1 MITLEM
7 LRIALESIRAHKL
20 RSFLN
25 LLGIIIAV
33 TTIIAVISIISGL
46 NEFAA
51 NIINQLG
58 PNTVVIAKF
67 GIITSR
73 TQFIEAMKRKNITL
87 DDVEA
92 VRRLVPE
99 ARRVTP
105 RVFSQHS
112 VYAEGRRLADTFIV
126 GTGYEMPWMVG
137 MELDDG
143 RYFTDAE
150 DRAARPVAVIGWDV
164 KDELFPSVDPI
175 GRLIKISGRPFRIVG
190 LLFRQ
195 GKVFGQSQDR
205 VVVVPFSAYEKA
217 MGRSQSVDI
226 FVEAPDSDSLQTVL
240 EGVRRVM
247 RARRGTSFHD
257 PDPYDVVDAEA
268 LQILWRTITVFG
280 FTLVIWIASISLLV
294 GGVAIA
300 NTMFASIV
308 ERTQEI
314 GIRKAIGARRRD
326 IRRQFLFEAVTLSTF
341 GGVAGIG
348 LGWLASKAV
357 EAFTPFPAKVSLSL
371 VLTGLAVSVLAGVL
385 AGWVPAVR
393 ASRFDPVEAIREE

>member
-1 MITLEM
+1 MF
-7 LRIALESIRAHKL
+7 RVALESIRAHKM

-73 TQFIEAMKRKNITL
+73 TQFIEAAKRKNITI

-105 RVFSQHS
+105 RVFSQVA

-137 MELDDG
+137 MELEDG
-143 RYFTDAE
+143 RYFNDAE
-150 DRAARPVAVIGWDV
+150 DHAARPVAVIGWDV
-164 KDELFPSVDPI
+164 KEELFPNVDPI
-175 GRLIKISGRPFRIVG
+175 GRMIKVSGRPFRIVG
-190 LLFRQ
+190 LMVKQ
-195 GKVFGQSQDR
+195 GKIFGQSQDQ
-205 VVVVPFSAYEKA
+205 VVLVPFSSYEKA

-226 FVEAPDSDSLQTVL
+226 FVEAPHVDALPSVL
-240 EGVRRVM
+240 EGVRRVL

-268 LQILWRTITVFG
+268 LQMLWRTITMFG

-326 IRRQFLFEAVTLSTF
+326 IRRQFLFEAVTLSTL
-341 GGVAGIG
+341 GGVVGIG
-348 LGWLASKAV
+348 LGWLSSKAV
-357 EAFTPFPAKVSLSL
+357 EAFTPFPAKVSLTLILSGL
-371 VLTGLAVSVLAGVL
+371 VVSVLAGVL
-385 AGWVPAVR
+385 AGWVPAIR
-393 ASRFDPVEAIREE
+393 ASRFDPVEAIRAE

>member
-1 MITLEM
+1 MF
-7 LRIALESIRAHKL
+7 RVALESIRAHKM

-73 TQFIEAMKRKNITL
+73 TQFIEAAKRKNITI

-105 RVFSQHS
+105 RVFSQAA

-137 MELDDG
+137 MELEDG
-143 RYFTDAE
+143 RYFNDAE

-164 KDELFPSVDPI
+164 KEELFPNIDPI
-175 GRLIKISGRPFRIVG
+175 GRLIKVSGRPFRIVG
-190 LLFRQ
+190 LLVRQ
-195 GKVFGQSQDR
+195 GKVFGQSQDQ
-205 VVVVPFSAYEKA
+205 VILVPFSSYEKA

-226 FVEAPDSDSLQTVL
+226 FVEAPHVDTLPSVL
-240 EGVRRVM
+240 EGVRRVL

-268 LQILWRTITVFG
+268 LQMLWRTITMFG

-326 IRRQFLFEAVTLSTF
+326 IRRQFLFEATTLSTL

-357 EAFTPFPAKVSLSL
+357 EAFTPFPAKVSLTL
-371 VLTGLAVSVLAGVL
+371 ILAGLVVSMLAGIL

>member
-1 MITLEM
+1 MF
-7 LRIALESIRAHKL
+7 RVALESIRAHKM

-73 TQFIEAMKRKNITL
+73 TQFIEAMKRKNIAL
-87 DDVEA
+87 EDVEA

-105 RVFSQHS
+105 RVFSQQA

-137 MELDDG
+137 MELEDG
-143 RYFTDAE
+143 RYFNDSE

-164 KDELFPSVDPI
+164 KEELFPNVDPI
-175 GRLIKISGRPFRIVG
+175 GRMIKISGRPFRIVG
-190 LLFRQ
+190 LLVRQ
-195 GKVFGQSQDR
+195 GKVFGQSQDQ
-205 VVVVPFSAYEKA
+205 VVLVPFSAYEKA

-226 FVEAPDSDSLQTVL
+226 FVEAPNVDSLPSVL

-268 LQILWRTITVFG
+268 LQILWRTITMFG

-326 IRRQFLFEAVTLSTF
+326 IRRQFLFEAVTLSTL

-357 EAFTPFPAKVSLSL
+357 EALTPFPAKVSLTLILAGL
-371 VLTGLAVSVLAGVL
+371 VVSMLAGVL